1 MRTCATRTATGCAR
15 DPSDREFFLGP
26 APNIHIEGT
35 GYGFQFEF
43 ELRHTLQAAWELGA
57 GLRYWWLRAE
67 EVRARPWARACRLSR
82 SNPSVWES
90 RLVDKAVVMK
100 LLPVFRSWRSSRA
113 GPRRRFPPAR
123 RCATVAD
130 ARADPREGDPRG
142 GEHRRAERPRGAEP
156 AHARSVLPP
165 LFGGPGP
172 VGAPDRGGLG
182 VIVDAKNGYV
192 MTNAHVVKDAREVLV
207 TLKDNRR
214 LPAKLVGTDPGTDI
228 AVVRVD
234 PKNLVDVRFG
244 DSDALQVGDFV
255 IAIGNPFGLGQTATS
270 GIVSAL
276 GRSGLSMEGYEH
288 FIQTDASINPGNS
301 GGALVNLRGEL
312 VGINTAIIGPAGGNV
327 GIGFAVPVVM
337 ARAVMEQ
344 LVKFGE
350 VKRGRL
356 GISMTDVVGG
366 EGATVAEVQADSPAA
381 QAGLRKADVVTGLNG
396 RPVRGAAELRAGW
409 ESCRSETRSSCRFS
423 AARKTHHQGP
433 DRRHRKRRERRR
445 GGAGALGRGVP
456 GGLEERPARAQ
467 PRRPGD
473 GRQARVS
480 GLPPRLAPR
489 RPHHRGERPAGVLG
503 QGADRGAKRR
513 GGVQLNVLRG
523 DNMLTIP
530 VS

>member
-1 MRTCATRTATGCAR
+1 MRLTTVVLKLFSAWALALAAIGAAAQIPAGTPVRDGLPTLAPILEKVTPAVVNIAVLQRSPEEQNPLMR
-15 DPSDREFFLGP
+15 DPFF
-26 APNIHIEGT
+26 
-35 GYGFQFEF
+35 
-43 ELRHTLQAAWELGA
+43 
-57 GLRYWWLRAE
+57 
-67 EVRARPWARACRLSR
+67 
-82 SNPSVWES
+82 
-90 RLVDKAVVMK
+90 
-100 LLPVFRSWRSSRA
+100 
-113 GPRRRFPPAR
+113 RRF
-123 RCATVAD
+123 
-130 ARADPREGDPRG
+130 
-142 GEHRRAERPRGAEP
+142 
-156 AHARSVLPP
+156 
-165 LFGGPGP
+165 FGGPAQSEPQIAAGS
-172 VGAPDRGGLG
+172 G

-214 LPAKLVGTDPGTDI
+214 LPAKLVGADPGTDI

-234 PKNLVDVRFG
+234 PKNLVDVKFG

-337 ARAVMEQ
+337 AHAVMEQ

-350 VKRGRL
+350 VRRGRL

-366 EGATVAEVQADSPAA
+366 EGATVAEVQADSPASR
-381 QAGLRKADVVTGLNG
+381 AGLRKADVVVALNG
-396 RPVRGAAELRAGW
+396 RPVRGAAELRARLGVVPVGDTV
-409 ESCRSETRSSCRFS
+409 EL
-423 AARKTHHQGP
+423 QVQ
-433 DRRHRKRRERRR
+433 R
-445 GGAGALGRGVP
+445 GGEKRTLKAQVAAIESGATGGEAVQELAGAAFQEVSR
-456 GGLEERPARAQ
+456 
-467 PRRPGD
+467 
-473 GRQARVS
+473 S
-480 GLPPRLAPR
+480 GLPGRNRAVLVTAVKPESPAFRHGLRAGDLIIGINGR
-489 RPHHRGERPAGVLG
+489 RVTSVKELT
-503 QGADRGAKRR
+503 GALKTR